1 MKDALQQVDEGNG
14 GIGMKDM
21 EDELRVLE
29 EQLDAQDDDELFCV
43 ACNKEMRN
51 EKALASHRKQK
62 KHIEN
67 VEQLREE
74 LLKDEFI
81 NSDDLDSDENISGNS
96 SSRDN
101 LLDNSNEIKTG
112 DKHDSEVKNRT
123 ELKEEQ
129 QDDTSMLKQKT
140 RRKKGGDKKSSKNT
154 DTSKEL
160 GCVVCKQEFPS
171 KNKLFNHLKDS
182 GHAVAIS

>member
-1 MKDALQQVDEGNG
+1 MKDALQQVDDGNG

-43 ACNKEMRN
+43 ACNKELRN
-51 EKALASHRKQK
+51 EKAFASHRKQK

-67 VEQLREE
+67 VDRLRDE
-74 LLKDEFI
+74 LLKDELI
-81 NSDDLDSDENISGNS
+81 NSDELNSDDDISGNS
-96 SSRDN
+96 LPEDT
-101 LLDNSNEIKTG
+101 LLDNSNETNIG
-112 DKHDSEVKNRT
+112 DKNNGEAENKT

-129 QDDTSMLKQKT
+129 KQDDTFMTKQKT
-140 RRKKGGDKKSSKNT
+140 KRKKSGNKRSKNT
-154 DTSKEL
+154 DINKDL
-160 GCVVCKQEFPS
+160 GCVVCKQEFSS

-182 GHAVAIS
+182 GHAVALS